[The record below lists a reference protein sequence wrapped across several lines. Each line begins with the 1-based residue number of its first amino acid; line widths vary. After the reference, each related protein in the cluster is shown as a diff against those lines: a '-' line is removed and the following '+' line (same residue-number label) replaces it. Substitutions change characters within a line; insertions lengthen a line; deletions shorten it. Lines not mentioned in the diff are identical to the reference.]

1 MSLAKGISANDIFDF
16 IEMIDMKH
24 SMWCRSRGDTGGEL
38 RMDFEA
44 TSASPENVH
53 CLSLNKALLCALGSQ
68 LGKTELCGWVFIQLC
83 QVSQHLTACNS
94 GEDVTSKC
102 NKVGAGGWGEV
113 SLPVAPSVMSCLA
126 GVLPTDLPLKCSY

>member
-1 MSLAKGISANDIFDF
+1 
-16 IEMIDMKH
+16 
-24 SMWCRSRGDTGGEL
+24 
-38 RMDFEA
+38 MDFEA